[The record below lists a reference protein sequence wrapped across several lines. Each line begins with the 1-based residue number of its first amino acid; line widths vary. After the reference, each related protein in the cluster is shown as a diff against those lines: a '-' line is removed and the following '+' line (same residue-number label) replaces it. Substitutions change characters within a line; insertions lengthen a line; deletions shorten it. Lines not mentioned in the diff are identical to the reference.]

1 MRNFNYSEI
10 KNQKWDSDILGLIAA
25 ISYGNRNWE
34 LLAWSERFNLVN
46 VNTFNGL
53 ATHVSKTV
61 KQSNRVI
68 VKGSLYNRMIK
79 YTVPCKCKYC
89 EEMSEYDVEY
99 SQYEITAT
107 SVRQDV
113 EYIPK
118 SQEV

>member
-1 MRNFNYSEI
+1 
-10 KNQKWDSDILGLIAA
+10 
-25 ISYGNRNWE
+25 
-34 LLAWSERFNLVN
+34 
-46 VNTFNGL
+46 
-53 ATHVSKTV
+53 
-61 KQSNRVI
+61 
-68 VKGSLYNRMIK
+68 MIK

>member
-1 MRNFNYSEI
+1 MEI
-10 KNQKWDSDILGLIAA
+10 VTE
-25 ISYGNRNWE
+25 E

-61 KQSNRVI
+61 KQS
-68 VKGSLYNRMIK
+68 NRMIK